1 MSKGNVTVT
10 GITRPIDDLGRVVIP
25 KELRDSLHWPARERI
40 EILTTEI
47 DGENVVVLRK
57 SVSDRCA
64 LCGRQKGLLAMPG
77 SNRKICTACAK
88 SIASEFAAAEA

>member
-1 MSKGNVTVT
+1 MSNGNVTVT

-25 KELRDSLHWPARERI
+25 KELRDALNWPAKERV

-47 DGENVVVLRK
+47 DGEDVVVLRK
-57 SVSDRCA
+57 SASDRCA

-77 SNRKICTACAK
+77 SDRKICTACAK

>member
-40 EILTTEI
+40 ARMSL
-47 DGENVVVLRK
+47 
-57 SVSDRCA
+57 
-64 LCGRQKGLLAMPG
+64 
-77 SNRKICTACAK
+77 
-88 SIASEFAAAEA
+88 F

>member
-64 LCGRQKGLLAMPG
+64 LCGRDLIEKSVLHV
-77 SNRKICTACAK
+77 RKA
-88 SIASEFAAAEA
+88 